1 MKLSMLDQL
10 RVWAAV
16 TGLVLV
22 LWFFVSLYIGIKSSP
37 TLPMLVSAIG
47 GFELFLYAQD
57 LWLKRKGTNG

>member
-1 MKLSMLDQL
+1 MKLSMLDQM

-47 GFELFLYAQD
+47 GSSCSSMP
-57 LWLKRKGTNG
+57 RISG